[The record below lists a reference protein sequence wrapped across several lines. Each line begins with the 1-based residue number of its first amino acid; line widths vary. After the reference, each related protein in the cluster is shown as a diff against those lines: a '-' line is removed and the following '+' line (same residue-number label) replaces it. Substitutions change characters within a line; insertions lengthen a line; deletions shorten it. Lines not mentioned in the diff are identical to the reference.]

1 MEKYFDTIDIVF
13 IVIISIYMVALFLFV
28 SIYIIKYYD
37 LDRNSKNKPDTKFE
51 IFMKKCFKAIIKK
64 NKKIF
69 HIIKEFFVNLYYKI
83 TKKER
88 KKKKRV
94 ATKTGTSK
102 KKSKK
107 TASKSK
113 SNKKKNNNSKNNN
126 KQIKKTYKNNISYVK
141 NNPKK
146 NSK

>member
-13 IVIISIYMVALFLFV
+13 IVIISIYLLALFLFIGV
-28 SIYIIKYYD
+28 FIIKYFD
-37 LDRNSKNKPDTKFE
+37 LDKNKKPDTKFE
-51 IFMKKCFKAIIKK
+51 IFIKK
-64 NKKIF
+64 ILKKIGNLF
-69 HIIKEFFVNLYYKI
+69 LKLFNIIKEWIINIYYKI

-88 KKKKRV
+88 KINKKK
-94 ATKTGTSK
+94 KG

-107 TASKSK
+107 KQ
-113 SNKKKNNNSKNNN
+113 NNNSKKNKKQEKNKKNNYKNNNN
-126 KQIKKTYKNNISYVK
+126 KPIKKTYKNNISYVK